1 MSTLEEARRRLEAAL
16 EQLEAAMRAGG
27 VAASLAAGTSEAEL
41 GRELEL
47 MRAECDGLRR
57 ALDTAEARNR
67 RLAEAAD
74 EVATRLER
82 SMRELAELA
91 ES

>member
-1 MSTLEEARRRLEAAL
+1 MSTLEGARQRLEAAL
-16 EQLEAAMRAGG
+16 GQLEAALRDGG
-27 VAASLAAGTSEAEL
+27 AASALHAADGESEL
-41 GRELEL
+41 GRDLEL

-74 EVATRLER
+74 EVAGRLER
-82 SMRELAELA
+82 SMRELADLA